1 MVCLSRRL
9 ERKRRSPSLSLRQ
22 PANPVGIWRGNWG
35 TAQGT
40 SGDPMKPAVGP
51 GERECMQHP
60 QVGPW
65 LLDSAKPMPGLLS
78 RCCLGQEPYLCLA
91 DAHRPRQ
98 RSKGSKSRQHRS
110 SSVSENRV
118 TQHMSTEPCFPRQ
131 ITVMLAG
138 VSLSSQ
144 TCETQANT

>member
-1 MVCLSRRL
+1 MDAAF
-9 ERKRRSPSLSLRQ
+9 PSGPMATGFCKAHAWASVEVLLRT
-22 PANPVGIWRGNWG
+22 G
-35 TAQGT
+35 
-40 SGDPMKPAVGP
+40 
-51 GERECMQHP
+51 
-60 QVGPW
+60 
-65 LLDSAKPMPGLLS
+65 
-78 RCCLGQEPYLCLA
+78 PYLWLA

-98 RSKGSKSRQHRS
+98 RSKGSKSRQQRS
-110 SSVSENRV
+110 SSMSENRV